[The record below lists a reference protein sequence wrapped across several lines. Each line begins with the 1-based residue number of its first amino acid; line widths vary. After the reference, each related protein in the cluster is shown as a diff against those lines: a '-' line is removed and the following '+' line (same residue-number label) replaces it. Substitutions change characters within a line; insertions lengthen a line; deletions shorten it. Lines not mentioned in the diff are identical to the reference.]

1 METQPRSLIA
11 VYREA
16 LASRHYA
23 RRTIGTY
30 ERWLRRF
37 LRFHQMRH
45 PREMGSLEINSFLTH
60 LAVKEQV
67 SASTQNQALAALL
80 FLYKRVLEIDPGDL
94 DGVVRAR
101 RPKRLPVVLSVMEVR
116 AVLQQLEGPAALVC
130 GLLYGGGLRLMEALR
145 LRVQDLGFAGHQL
158 IIRGGKGNK
167 DRVTVFP
174 QNLMQPLQI
183 HLQEVR
189 RLHRLDLAAGWGQV
203 PLPGALERKY
213 TSASRE
219 WIWQWVFPQV
229 TLPGVN
235 YLGGRLPNCRR
246 ASRAG
251 WRNRDTDEQGRHH
264 LDPSV
269 IQRSMHAAVRAAGI
283 SKPASCHTF
292 RHCFATHLL
301 ERGSDIRTIQEL
313 LGHSDVKTTMIYTH
327 VLNRGPAG
335 GTSPADLL

>member
-1 METQPRSLIA
+1 MDPSPPSLIA

-16 LASRHYA
+16 LAVRHYA
-23 RRTIGTY
+23 RRTISTY

-37 LRFHQMRH
+37 LRFHQLRH
-45 PREMGSLEINSFLTH
+45 PRQMGSTEINAFLTH
-60 LAVKEQV
+60 LAVEEQV
-67 SASTQNQALAALL
+67 STSTQNQALAALL
-80 FLYKRVLEIDPGDL
+80 FLYKQVLGIDPGVL

-101 RPKRLPVVLSVMEVR
+101 QPKRLPVVLSVMEVR

-145 LRVQDLGFAGHQL
+145 LRVQYLDFAGYQL

-167 DRVTVFP
+167 DRVTLFP
-174 QNLMQPLQI
+174 QNLMEPLKI

-189 RLHRLDLAAGWGQV
+189 RLHQQDLAAGWGQV
-203 PLPGALERKY
+203 PLPGALQRKY

-219 WIWQWVFPQV
+219 WIWQWVFPQI
-229 TLPGVN
+229 T
-235 YLGGRLPNCRR
+235 R
-246 ASRAG
+246 
-251 WRNRDTDEQGRHH
+251 WRNRNTDQQGRHH
-264 LDPSV
+264 MDPSV
-269 IQRSMHAAVRAAGI
+269 IQRSVHAAVRAAGI
-283 SKPASCHTF
+283 NKPASCHTF

-335 GTSPADLL
+335 VTSPADLL